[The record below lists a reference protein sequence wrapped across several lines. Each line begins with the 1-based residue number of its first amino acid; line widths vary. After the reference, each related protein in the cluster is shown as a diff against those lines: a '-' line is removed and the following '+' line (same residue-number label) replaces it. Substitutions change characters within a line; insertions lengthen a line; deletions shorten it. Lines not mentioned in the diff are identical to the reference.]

1 MASVIEIPEKSA
13 VLAQDFEMLI
23 NGELTRGE
31 SGETLA
37 SYDPATLEDL
47 ASFPNASPADVD
59 AAVKAARVAQP
70 AWRALDLADRQAVVL
85 AVRDVIQQHQED
97 LALLDTL
104 DTGSLLSGMQ
114 GDAAGAV
121 WVLEHFTALSY
132 ELKGET
138 THRDHNLH
146 YTRREP
152 FGVVARLLPFNHPL
166 SSLAAALA
174 TPLLTGNTV
183 VLKPSPHTSLSGLA
197 LARLIKDVA
206 PPGVINIITGDN
218 ERVSATL
225 IGHPGVDR
233 IAITASAQAGRRAM
247 ALAAENLKVMTL
259 EGGGKNPLVVFP
271 DIDLDFATEIAV
283 NGMNFK
289 HQSQSCAS
297 TSRILVHES
306 IREEFTEMLV
316 KKVQAVRVG
325 LPTSPEADMGAISH
339 KAQYEKTK
347 KYIEQGKSDGAR
359 LLTGGVVPE
368 DPALGQGLFLTP
380 AVFDQVTPD
389 MDLAQDE
396 IFGPIISVMGW
407 DDYDKMVEVANGTIY
422 GLTAV
427 ILTNDINT
435 ALKTAEAMETGY
447 VEINGSVSF
456 AAGSPFGGVKQSG
469 IGREGTVDDL
479 LSYTQP
485 KSVNINIH

>member
-1 MASVIEIPEKSA
+1 MASVPELPQKSA
-13 VLAQDFEMLI
+13 VLAQNFEMLI
-23 NGELTRGE
+23 GGELTSGQSGE
-31 SGETLA
+31 SLT

-47 ASFPNASPADVD
+47 VSFPNASAVDVD
-59 AAVKAARVAQP
+59 AAVKAARAAQP
-70 AWRALDLADRQAVVL
+70 AWRALDLADRQSVVL
-85 AVRDVIQQHQED
+85 AVRDIIKTHQDD

-104 DTGSLLSGMQ
+104 DTGSLLSGMK
-114 GDAAGAV
+114 GDAAGAI

-132 ELKGET
+132 DLKGET

-146 YTRREP
+146 FTKREP

-166 SSLAAALA
+166 ASLAAALA
-174 TPLLTGNTV
+174 PPLLTGNTV
-183 VLKPSPHTSLSGLA
+183 ILKPSPHTSLSGLA
-197 LARLIKDVA
+197 MARLIKDIA

-218 ERVSATL
+218 ERVAVPL
-225 IGHPGVDR
+225 ISHPGVDR
-233 IAITASAQAGRRAM
+233 VAITASAQAGRRAM

-271 DIDLDFATEIAV
+271 DIDIDFATEVAV
-283 NGMNFK
+283 KGMNFK

-297 TSRILVHES
+297 TSRILVHNS
-306 IREEFTEMLV
+306 IREEFTALLV
-316 KKVQAVRVG
+316 KKVQTVRVG
-325 LPTSPEADMGAISH
+325 LPTNPDSDMGAISH
-339 KAQYEKTK
+339 RAQFEKTK
-347 KYIEQGKSDGAR
+347 TYIEQGKRDGAR
-359 LLTGGVVPE
+359 LLTGGEIPD
-368 DPALGQGLFLTP
+368 DPALSNGLFLTP
-380 AVFDQVTPD
+380 AVFDQVSPE

-407 DDYDKMVEVANGTIY
+407 DDYEEMVAVANGTIY

-469 IGREGTVDDL
+469 LGREGTIDDL
-479 LSYTQP
+479 LSYTQV
-485 KSVNINIH
+485 KSVNINIM

>member
-1 MASVIEIPEKSA
+1 MASVIEIPEKNA
-13 VLAQDFEMLI
+13 VLEQDFEMLI
-23 NGELTRGE
+23 GGELTRGE
-31 SGETLA
+31 SGETLT
-37 SYDPATLEDL
+37 SYDPATMEQL
-47 ASFPNASPADVD
+47 ASFPNASSADVD
-59 AAVKAARVAQP
+59 AAVKAARAAQG
-70 AWRALDLADRQAVVL
+70 AWRALDLAARQAVVL
-85 AVRDVIQQHQED
+85 AVAGIVREHQDD

-104 DTGSLLSGMQ
+104 DTGSLLAGMK
-114 GDAAGAV
+114 GDVAGAV
-121 WVLEHFTALSY
+121 WSLEHFTALSY
-132 ELKGET
+132 ELKGVT
-138 THRDHNLH
+138 THRDHNVH
-146 YTRREP
+146 FTRREP
-152 FGVVARLLPFNHPL
+152 FGVVARVLPFNHPL

-247 ALAAENLKVMTL
+247 ALAAENLKVMSL

-271 DIDLDFATEIAV
+271 DIDLDFATEVAV
-283 NGMNFK
+283 KGMNFK

-297 TSRILVHES
+297 TSRVLVHES
-306 IREEFTEMLV
+306 IREAFTEMLV
-316 KKVQAVRVG
+316 EKVKKVRVG
-325 LPTSPEADMGAISH
+325 MPTNPDVDMGAISH
-339 KAQYEKTK
+339 QGQYEKTRH
-347 KYIEQGKSDGAR
+347 YIEQGKSDGAR
-359 LLTGGVVPE
+359 LLTGGESPD
-368 DPALGQGLFLTP
+368 DPALSDGLFLTP
-380 AVFDQVTPD
+380 AVFDRVTPD

-396 IFGPIISVMGW
+396 IFGPIISVIGW
-407 DDYDKMVEVANGTIY
+407 DDYDEMVEVANGTIY

-469 IGREGTVDDL
+469 IGREGTIDDL
-479 LSYTQP
+479 LSYTQV
-485 KSVNINIH
+485 KSVNINIR